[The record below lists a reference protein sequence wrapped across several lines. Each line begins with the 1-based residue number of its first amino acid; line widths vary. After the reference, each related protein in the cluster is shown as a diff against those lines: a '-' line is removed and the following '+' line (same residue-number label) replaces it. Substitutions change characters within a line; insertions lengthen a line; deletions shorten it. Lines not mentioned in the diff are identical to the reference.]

1 MTRNGKIAHLPRHLR
16 DQLNQRLEDGEQSK
30 SLVRWLNTLDEV
42 HDILDLYF
50 DGRPISEQNLS
61 EWKNGGFLDWQHR
74 QETDQRIQRLLDL
87 APPSDAVGA
96 DDIPQSLPD
105 RLAAALTAELAAT
118 IQQLLEITTDPL
130 QRWKHIRE
138 ALRQIHQLRRGD
150 QRTALTGIK
159 IARWNIECKKAEEA
173 KEKQFMAEAVEEI
186 LSPITDATT
195 RPALAKA
202 YGGGENGEKVADFIL
217 EIRRKYRPSHRRFD
231 PPPDPLGPT
240 PSRQPIKP
248 NQTKSK

>member
-16 DQLNQRLEDGEQSK
+16 DQLNQRLEDGEQAK
-30 SLVRWLNTLDEV
+30 SLAKWLNTLDEV
-42 HDILDLYF
+42 RSVLDTHF
-50 DGRPISEQNLS
+50 ASRPISEQNLS

-87 APPSDAVGA
+87 TPPSDAIDE
-96 DDIPQSLPD
+96 DDDTPQTLPD

-118 IQQLLEITTDPL
+118 IQHLLEITTDPL

-150 QRTALTGIK
+150 QRAALTGIK
-159 IARWNIECKKAEEA
+159 IARWNLEAKKAEEEQ
-173 KEKQFMAEAVEEI
+173 EKQFMADAVEEI
-186 LSPITDATT
+186 LAPITDATT

-202 YGGGENGEKVADFIL
+202 YGGGENGERVADFIL
-217 EIRRKYRPSHRRFD
+217 EIRRKYRPSHRRL
-231 PPPDPLGPT
+231 DPLDRPRFT
-240 PSRQPIKP
+240 PSD
-248 NQTKSK
+248 QTQSK